1 MKNILES
8 IKTQNKIRGINK
20 YTNQL
25 ISADETLNF
34 ILKCYKMVSQ
44 NFKIVNSQYEF
55 SKIFLDCNKYYYG
68 KIKCEKKSVSLNC
81 LATLINNIQ
90 SLHQLSSNNDAY
102 NQKIN
107 ALCLECKK
115 LIYKKL
121 LL

>member
-34 ILKCYKMVSQ
+34 ILKCYKMVSE

-81 LATLINNIQ
+81 LATLIKNIQ
-90 SLHQLSSNNDAY
+90 SLHQLSSNNDVN
-102 NQKIN
+102 NQQLN
-107 ALCLECKK
+107 ALYLEGKN

>member
-44 NFKIVNSQYEF
+44 NFKFVNSQYEF
-55 SKIFLDCNKYYYG
+55 SKIFFDCNKYYYG
-68 KIKCEKKSVSLNC
+68 KIKCEKKSVSINC
-81 LATLINNIQ
+81 LATLIKNIQ
-90 SLHQLSSNNDAY
+90 LLQQSSFNNDAN

-107 ALCLECKK
+107 ALCLEGKK

>member
-81 LATLINNIQ
+81 LATLIKNIQ
-90 SLHQLSSNNDAY
+90 SLHQLSSNNDVN
-102 NQKIN
+102 NQQLN
-107 ALCLECKK
+107 ALYLEGKN

>member
-34 ILKCYKMVSQ
+34 ILKCYKMVSE
-44 NFKIVNSQYEF
+44 NFKIVNSQYDF

-81 LATLINNIQ
+81 LATLIKNIQ
-90 SLHQLSSNNDAY
+90 SLQQLSSNSDAN
-102 NQKIN
+102 NQQLN
-107 ALCLECKK
+107 ALYLEGKN

>member
-34 ILKCYKMVSQ
+34 ILKCYKMVSE
-44 NFKIVNSQYEF
+44 NFKIVNSQYDF

-81 LATLINNIQ
+81 LATLIKNIQ
-90 SLHQLSSNNDAY
+90 SLHQLSSNNDVN
-102 NQKIN
+102 NQQLN
-107 ALCLECKK
+107 ALYLEGKN

>member
-34 ILKCYKMVSQ
+34 ILKCYKMVSE

-55 SKIFLDCNKYYYG
+55 SKIFLDCNRYYYG
-68 KIKCEKKSVSLNC
+68 KIKCEKKSPSLNC
-81 LATLINNIQ
+81 IATLIKNIQ
-90 SLHQLSSNNDAY
+90 SLQQLSSNNDVN
-102 NQKIN
+102 NQQLN
-107 ALCLECKK
+107 ALYLEGKK